1 MPHEKE
7 VEDDTSSV
15 YSESSSSSS
24 SDDES
29 MFDPCDAANELE
41 LLETDIEQR
50 KTLLLKLLKGQ
61 EGSELAKSLQADED
75 RVNSFLLERLREQL
89 QLQSEESKPSVVSS
103 RSSSST
109 AEHDKLPRRG
119 GITRSIKKTI
129 TRELQFTL
137 PGTIALL
144 THCSLYL
151 TIYICI
157 NKMLEWICDKGIIY
171 LYGWHISENAFDCTK
186 HEMVFNIGCVIL
198 GCCMARWTGSIWDW
212 NENEAFHERLRAELN
227 TRTKASWDMQMI
239 RWFRGK
245 GKHKSKWGPRWK
257 LFIDSVSF
265 FIAYIAVDKLLI
277 RDFATYLL
285 DTRATILEGMPSRQ
299 LKTGLYGVDQCNNV
313 VNATADDTCSNA
325 MGNMM
330 QKEKEEFISDVM
342 NWLEHNNRCRW
353 VEKESDEEEDEDEGA
368 KFRPWRQHDEEW
380 KQLMNEK
387 DEQYLIEKVSYKT
400 YYELV
405 GDPSSQFVD
414 PHLENVFCFAL
425 TIGGFGVLLALGAP
439 FLLI

>member
-1 MPHEKE
+1 MKLLSRKE
-7 VEDDTSSV
+7 GTEI
-15 YSESSSSSS
+15 
-24 SDDES
+24 
-29 MFDPCDAANELE
+29 A
-41 LLETDIEQR
+41 
-50 KTLLLKLLKGQ
+50 KTLQG
-61 EGSELAKSLQADED
+61 DEN
-75 RVNSFLLERLREQL
+75 RVNSYLLESLREQI
-89 QLQSEESKPSVVSS
+89 QSQSEESKPSVVSS

-109 AEHDKLPRRG
+109 VKEDKQSRHG
-119 GITRSIKKTI
+119 GRIQTIKRCI
-129 TRELQFTL
+129 ARELQFTL
-137 PGTIALL
+137 PGAISLL

-151 TIYICI
+151 TIYLCI

-186 HEMVFNIGCVIL
+186 HEVVFNIGCVIL

-212 NENEAFHERLRAELN
+212 NENESFHQRLKAEMN
-227 TRTKASWDMQMI
+227 SRPKSSWDVKMI

-277 RDFATYLL
+277 RDFSTYLL

-299 LKTGLYGVDQCNNV
+299 LKTGMDVGQCSNI
-313 VNATADDTCSNA
+313 VNTTTNDTCTNA
-325 MGNMM
+325 IGSQI
-330 QKEKEEFISDVM
+330 QKEDEEFISDVM
-342 NWLEHNNRCRW
+342 NWLENNNRCRW
-353 VEKESDEEEDEDEGA
+353 VEKDSDEEEDEDEGA

-380 KQLMNEK
+380 KQLINEK

-414 PHLENVFCFAL
+414 PHLEDVFIFAL
-425 TIGGFGVLLALGAP
+425 TIGGFGVLLCLGAP